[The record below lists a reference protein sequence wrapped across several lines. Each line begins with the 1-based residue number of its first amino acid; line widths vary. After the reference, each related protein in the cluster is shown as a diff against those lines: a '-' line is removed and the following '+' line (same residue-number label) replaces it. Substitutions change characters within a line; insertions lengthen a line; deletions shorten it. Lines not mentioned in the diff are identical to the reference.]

1 MSTPARPP
9 ARSTRPGE
17 LNRREFVQCAAGL
30 AAAALAARAAA
41 ASDPP
46 ALAREVGV
54 TTGTFLSHYQKKTGD
69 PRQILLEL
77 PNVMHGELGLRV
89 IDLMTATVP
98 SFEPAFLDRFRAAVD
113 RAGCVV
119 TNLKMNQPGLDLAA
133 EDEATRRHALDEYK
147 RTMTSAA
154 RLGARW
160 VRPVSGRAKGPNYR
174 RLVSSYRELIDHG
187 GPLGITILIEN
198 VGWIKD
204 DTDAIPEIIR
214 EVGTG
219 LRAQPDTGNWTDEAR
234 YSGLMK
240 AFPLAASCDFKV
252 WALESDGSHRPYDL
266 RRCFQIGWD
275 AGFRGPWCLEHF
287 NEDFDALLRDL
298 RWLRDQLKQWME
310 GTAGK

>member
-1 MSTPARPP
+1 MKSDSNSRWLPP
-9 ARSTRPGE
+9 AAWS
-17 LNRREFVQCAAGL
+17 RREFVQRAATL
-30 AAAALAARAAA
+30 TAAAAFGGRAQAAA
-41 ASDPP
+41 ENRP
-46 ALAREVGV
+46 LAREVGV
-54 TTGTFLSHYQKKTGD
+54 TTGTFLSHYQKNTGD
-69 PRQILLEL
+69 PRQTLLEL
-77 PNVMHGELGLRV
+77 PNVMHGELGMRV

-133 EDEATRRHALDEYK
+133 EDEPTRRRAIDEYK

-154 RLGARW
+154 RLGVRW
-160 VRPVSGRAKGPNYR
+160 VRPVSGRAKGPNYH

-204 DTDAIPEIIR
+204 DVDAIPDIIR

-219 LRAQPDTGNWTDEAR
+219 LRAQPDTGNWTDAAR
-234 YSGLMK
+234 YPGLTK
-240 AFPLAASCDFKV
+240 AFPFAASCDFK
-252 WALESDGSHRPYDL
+252 ALELETDGTHRPYDL
-266 RRCFQIGWD
+266 RRCFQIGWA

-287 NEDFDALLRDL
+287 NADFDALLRDL
-298 RWLRDQLKQWME
+298 RFLRDQLGRWMQAS
-310 GTAGK
+310 AGK